1 MDRVANLVKT
11 SSALRRQVFA
21 SMSWGARVAEAW
33 MVLSSASIDAFGN
46 AIYAEFLKAGVPGM
60 PDPGPRWNPKSP
72 RAADT
77 LPRNYGR
84 EFGTRAYRL
93 VIKLTGNPERA
104 DDVMMDFLVSFV
116 TKGAK
121 QMNAERGLKDAE
133 NYVLKG
139 LANQAKMSN
148 RQKTRSP
155 ESLIFDQDAR
165 DDDGPKMQFKDDN
178 ALYNLDQIFPM
189 WRSPQVLRALDR
201 VHPDAAL
208 YLKLLLEGYDESEII
223 GDYRK
228 DIPSMLPT
236 LQKKPI
242 TPQAWNYRTKPAIRD
257 TLRQF
262 M

>member
-1 MDRVANLVKT
+1 
-11 SSALRRQVFA
+11 
-21 SMSWGARVAEAW
+21 MSWGARVAEVW

-72 RAADT
+72 RAADS

-93 VIKLTGNPERA
+93 VMKLTGSPERA

-116 TKGAK
+116 HNGKK
-121 QMNAERGLKDAE
+121 HLNPERGLKDAE
-133 NYVLKG
+133 NFVLKG

-148 RQKTRSP
+148 RQKTRSR
-155 ESLIFDQDAR
+155 ENLIMDQGPM
-165 DDDGPKMQFKDDN
+165 DDGPAMQFKDDK
-178 ALYNLDQIFPM
+178 ALDNLDVIFPM
-189 WRSPQVLRALDR
+189 WRSPKVLNALKR
-201 VHPDAAL
+201 VHPDAPL
-208 YLKLLLEGYDESEII
+208 YLKLLLDGYVESEII

-228 DIPSMLPT
+228 GIPSMLPT
-236 LQKKPI
+236 LQAKPI
-242 TPQAWNYRTKPAIRD
+242 TPQAWNYRTKPAIREV
-257 TLRQF
+257 LQSF